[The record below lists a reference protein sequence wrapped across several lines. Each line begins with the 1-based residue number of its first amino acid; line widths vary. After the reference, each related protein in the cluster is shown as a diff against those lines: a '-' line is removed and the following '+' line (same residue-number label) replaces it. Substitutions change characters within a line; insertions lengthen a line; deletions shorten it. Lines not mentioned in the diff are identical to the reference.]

1 MKNTNL
7 FKDLDYKDYL
17 VKYPIH
23 ELVGVNLEEYG
34 DIDGKQVKPTFFSV
48 DPTNQES
55 YPPELDDLIRLHYL
69 VTTRKITTV
78 MEFGLGKSSIVL
90 ADALAI
96 NKANYANHVA
106 KLRRSNPFEL
116 HSIEN
121 NIGWIEHTKK
131 HSEEKLGDSN
141 DIVNLH
147 YCPLEVSEFNGR
159 MCTYYHNIP
168 NISPDLIYLDGP
180 DQFSAGGSLRG
191 LGTNHA
197 DRMPMA
203 ADILSFEHFLC
214 PGTLIVLDGRTANA
228 RFLKCNLQR
237 NWTYYH
243 DYDLD
248 QHFFELVEVPLGI
261 YNNDYISF
269 ALGASWFSDN
279 DINFISK

>member
-1 MKNTNL
+1 MQNINF
-7 FKDLDYKDYL
+7 FKDLVYKDYL
-17 VKYPIH
+17 VKHPIH

-34 DIDGKQVKPTFFSV
+34 DIDSKQVKPTFFNV

-78 MEFGLGKSSIVL
+78 MEFGSGKSSIVL

-96 NKANYANHVA
+96 NKANYADDVA

-131 HSEEKLGDSN
+131 NSKEKLGDSS

-168 NISPDLIYLDGP
+168 NVSPDFIYLDGP